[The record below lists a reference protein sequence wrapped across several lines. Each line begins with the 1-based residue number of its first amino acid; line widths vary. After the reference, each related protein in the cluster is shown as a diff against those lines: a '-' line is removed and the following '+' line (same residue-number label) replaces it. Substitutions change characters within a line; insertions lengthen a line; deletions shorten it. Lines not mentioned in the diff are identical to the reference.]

1 MAATAWR
8 SLTAFGMTFLGNGAW
23 DRGHGSVVRRNG
35 SAAAEFRLAAFEERA
50 RAFAHVV
57 GGEHQAELRGLVLHC
72 FVQRAIG
79 ADVDA
84 VDDAAQRQRRSEEH
98 TSELQSLMRTSYAV
112 LCLKKNT
119 NNQPHPRNPPTQ
131 HTHIN
136 DH

>member
-35 SAAAEFRLAAFEERA
+35 SADAEFRLAAIEKRA

-57 GGEHQAELRGLVLHC
+57 GGENQAELRGLVLNC

-84 VDDAAQRQRRSEEH
+84 VDDAAPRQRRGGGELRGQLHGFGFETGRPH
-98 TSELQSLMRTSYAV
+98 TCVDAAKLL
-112 LCLKKNT
+112 
-119 NNQPHPRNPPTQ
+119 
-131 HTHIN
+131 
-136 DH
+136 